1 MTMKLGLID
10 KYLVQL
16 VASVIFSS
24 TDHVQFLFTLLI
36 FFFLWFFSHF
46 FRPSPFKSLQVP
58 FNCLELFF
66 SRFHLHVEKEGKQES
81 QSIQLGNYKWKSTA
95 NQYGLRRNKKLSRFC
110 KSGGAIWE

>member
-24 TDHVQFLFTLLI
+24 IDHVQFLFTLLI

-66 SRFHLHVEKEGKQES
+66 LDSTSMLKKKGNRKVKVFNLEIINGKALQIS
-81 QSIQLGNYKWKSTA
+81 MD
-95 NQYGLRRNKKLSRFC
+95 
-110 KSGGAIWE
+110 